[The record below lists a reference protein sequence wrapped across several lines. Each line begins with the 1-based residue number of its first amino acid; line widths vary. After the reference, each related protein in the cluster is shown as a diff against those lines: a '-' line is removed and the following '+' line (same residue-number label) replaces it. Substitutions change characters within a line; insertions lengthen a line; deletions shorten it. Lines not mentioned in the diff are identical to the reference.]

1 MAYPR
6 VGDIVRAVPKKQTEF
21 GILMTLPDYDHRE
34 AMALFSE
41 CSRRP
46 INRAKIKQLMRT
58 PEHRAMVLRTDPVLG
73 YIDLS
78 IRWATPVTIPHPQSR
93 AT

>member
-1 MAYPR
+1 MAYPS
-6 VGDIVRAVPKKQTEF
+6 VGEIVRAVPKKQTEF
-21 GILMTLPDYDHRE
+21 GILMTLSDYDHRE

-46 INRAKIKQLMRT
+46 ISQARIRHLMRA

-78 IRWATPVTIPHPQSR
+78 VRRATPVTIPHPQSR